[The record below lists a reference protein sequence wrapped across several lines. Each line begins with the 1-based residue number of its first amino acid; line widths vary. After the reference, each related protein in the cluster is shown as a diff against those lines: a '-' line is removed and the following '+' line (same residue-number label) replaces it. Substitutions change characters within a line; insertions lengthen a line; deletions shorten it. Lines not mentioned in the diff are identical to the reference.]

1 MAGKI
6 FINYRREDSQAD
18 ARSVYQ
24 RLQRTFGNRQ
34 LFMDVDTIEKGRD
47 FREVLHD
54 SLSEC
59 QLMLV
64 ILGRSWLGVRNDQ
77 GTRRLDD
84 PNDFVRME
92 IAAALKRNIPVIP
105 VRVGGAPMPSE
116 AELPDNL
123 QALARRQSAIVTH
136 ENFPHDMDGLEQDI
150 RKIVKRST
158 PWRLLVP
165 ALALLAVGVG
175 AALYQFGLSEPPPAD
190 VAGTPAPKESDAGT
204 LTPGRDYT
212 HFYPTPPVAE
222 TCKSACIEKD
232 RCLSWSYEPNGP
244 CWLIYSYAARNIVTA
259 PGAVSGNKIEIG
271 KNLQGLDYTHV
282 LLDEP
287 KPELC
292 LKACLDDG
300 KCRAWTYVQPGAQI
314 GAAPGLENKAFCWLK
329 DDVPNLTPD
338 PVAVSGVMRR
348 K

>member
-18 ARSVYQ
+18 ARSIYQ
-24 RLQRTFGNRQ
+24 RLQRTFGSRQ

-54 SLSEC
+54 SLAEC

-64 ILGRSWLGVRNDQ
+64 IVGRSWLGARNEK
-77 GTRRLDD
+77 GARRLDD

-105 VRVGGAPMPSE
+105 VRVGGALMPPE
-116 AELPDNL
+116 AELPGNL
-123 QALARRQSAIVTH
+123 KALAMRQSAIVTH
-136 ENFPHDMDGLEQDI
+136 ENFPHDMDGLERDI
-150 RKIVKRST
+150 RKIVKRPS
-158 PWRLLVP
+158 PWKLIVP
-165 ALALLAVGVG
+165 GLAVL
-175 AALYQFGLSEPPPAD
+175 AAGLGLAVYQFGLRAPLTREP
-190 VAGTPAPKESDAGT
+190 DAGA

-212 HFYPTPPVAE
+212 HFYPSPPLAD
-222 TCKSACIEKD
+222 TCKSACLDKD
-232 RCLSWSYEPNGP
+232 RCLSWSYVPNGP
-244 CWLIYSYAARNIVTA
+244 CWLIYSYAARDVVTA
-259 PGAVSGNKIEIG
+259 PGAVSGSKIEIG
-271 KNLQGLDYTHV
+271 KNLQGHDYTHV

-292 LKACLDDG
+292 LKACLDDSR
-300 KCRAWTYVQPGAQI
+300 CLAWTYVRPGAQV
-314 GAAPGLENKAFCWLK
+314 GAAPGLESKAFCWLK
-329 DDVPNLTPD
+329 DDVPALTPD
-338 PVAVSGVMRR
+338 PVAVSGIKRR